1 MRKRKIKLNV
11 RSVLSISGLKS
22 MLWKYR
28 GRRIRPYMRNNVKLA
43 GAIIFVPVFLLSMF
57 IFWRE
62 QLIHFDISRII
73 KHFEWN
79 VPLIIKSVLCSLLI
93 AVGSIAAT
101 YFLFFNSYKKILHR
115 QKIAKMIFSNKF
127 YEKENVKVRKLF
139 SNETD
144 SKEKITYFPRMYYR
158 VKNNH
163 IYIRIAMDMSR
174 FQNRFLDLG
183 KDLENGLFCDLV
195 DKQMEEG
202 FVCFKLLY
210 DVKKNRISI
219 DDAIAEN
226 GVLPLM
232 KHISWQF
239 DKLPHMLIA
248 GGTGG
253 GKTYFMLTIIKAC
266 VGLGADVRILDPKNA
281 DLADLEEVL
290 PKKVY
295 SQKNGILMCLRK
307 SVDGM
312 MERMDEMKKMP
323 NYKTGENYAYLGLK
337 PVFIFFDEYV
347 AFMDLLDMKERN
359 EALSYMKQL
368 VLLGRQA
375 GYFLVLG
382 AQRPDA
388 KYLADGIRD
397 QFSFRV
403 ALGNMSDTGYGMMFG
418 DVDKTFMEKDVKGRG
433 YAYVGTGSILEFY
446 SPIVPKGYD
455 FMSSIKNA
463 LVGEETE
470 IASSGVSDQTA
481 SVEGVSETNG

>member
-1 MRKRKIKLNV
+1 MKNFLEKR
-11 RSVLSISGLKS
+11 
-22 MLWKYR
+22 LWKYR
-28 GRRIRPYMRNNVKLA
+28 GKRIRPFMRNNIKLA
-43 GAIIFVPVFLLSMF
+43 GAIIFAPVFFISMF
-57 IFWRE
+57 FFWKDH
-62 QLIHFDISRII
+62 LIHLDIVETV

-79 VPLIIKSVLCSLLI
+79 VPLIVKSLLCSVLI
-93 AVGSIAAT
+93 ASASIALA
-101 YFLFFNSYKKILHR
+101 YFLLFNFYRKLLHR
-115 QKIAKMIFSNKF
+115 QKIARMIFSNKF
-127 YEKENVKVRKLF
+127 YEKENVQVKKPF
-139 SNETD
+139 SNETTT
-144 SKEKITYFPRMYYR
+144 KEKITYFPKIYYR
-158 VKNNH
+158 VKDNY

-210 DVKKNRISI
+210 DVSKNRISI
-219 DDAIAEN
+219 DEAVAKD

-232 KHISWQF
+232 KHVSWKF
-239 DKLPHMLIA
+239 DKLPHMLIS
-248 GGTGG
+248 GSTGG
-253 GKTYFMLTIIKAC
+253 GKTYFMLTVIKAC
-266 VGLGADVRILDPKNA
+266 VGLGADVKILDPKNA
-281 DLADLEEVL
+281 DLADLEEAL
-290 PKKVY
+290 PKRVY

-455 FMSSIKNA
+455 FKSSIKKS
-463 LVGEETE
+463 LVGVEGAQATAV
-470 IASSGVSDQTA
+470 ASGSVSDRTA
-481 SVEGVSETNG
+481 SGEGVSEANG

>member
-1 MRKRKIKLNV
+1 
-11 RSVLSISGLKS
+11 

-28 GRRIRPYMRNNVKLA
+28 GVRIRPRMRNNVIMT

-57 IFWRE
+57 FFWADHLFHLDVME
-62 QLIHFDISRII
+62 TV

-79 VPLIIKSVLCSLLI
+79 IPLLIKSVLCSILAGV
-93 AVGSIAAT
+93 AVVALA
-101 YFLFFNSYKKILHR
+101 YFLFNGAYKKLYHR
-115 QKIAKMIFSNKF
+115 QKIARMIFSNKF
-127 YEKENVKVRKLF
+127 YEKESVQVKKLF
-139 SNETD
+139 SNETAA
-144 SKEKITYFPRMYYR
+144 KEKITYFPRMYYQ
-158 VKNNH
+158 VKDNH

-195 DKQMEEG
+195 DKEMEEG

-219 DDAIAEN
+219 DDAVAKD

-232 KHISWQF
+232 KHVSWEF
-239 DKLPHMLIA
+239 DKLPHMLIS

-253 GKTYFMLTIIKAC
+253 GKTYFMLTVIKAS
-266 VGLGADVRILDPKNA
+266 VDLGADVKILDPKNA
-281 DLADLEEVL
+281 DLADLEEIL
-290 PKKVY
+290 PRRVY
-295 SQKNGILMCLRK
+295 SKKSGILMCLRK

-323 NYKTGENYAYLGLK
+323 NYKTGVNYAYLGLK

-368 VLLGRQA
+368 VMMGRQA

-397 QFSFRV
+397 QFNFRV
-403 ALGNMSDTGYGMMFG
+403 ALGKMSDTGYGMMFG
-418 DVDKTFMEKDVKGRG
+418 DVDKTFMVKDVKGRG

-455 FMSSIKNA
+455 FMSSIKES
-463 LVGEETE
+463 LVGVEGAQATAV
-470 IASSGVSDQTA
+470 ASGSVSDQTA
-481 SVEGVSETNG
+481 SGERRSEASE

>member
-1 MRKRKIKLNV
+1 MSDFLNKRF
-11 RSVLSISGLKS
+11 
-22 MLWKYR
+22 WKYR
-28 GRRIRPYMRNNVKLA
+28 GKRIRPYMRNNVKLA

-57 IFWRE
+57 LFWKDH
-62 QLIHFDISRII
+62 LLHFDVFQVID
-73 KHFEWN
+73 HFEWN
-79 VPLIIKSVLCSLLI
+79 VPLIVKSLVCSLSI
-93 AVGSIAAT
+93 AVGSIVT
-101 YFLFFNSYKKILHR
+101 SYFLFFDSYKKILHR

-144 SKEKITYFPRMYYR
+144 TKEKITYFPRMYYQ

-219 DDAIAEN
+219 DDAVAEN

-232 KHISWQF
+232 KHISWKF

-290 PKKVY
+290 PKRVY

-312 MERMDEMKKMP
+312 MERMDEMKQMP

-368 VLLGRQA
+368 VMLGRQA

-403 ALGNMSDTGYGMMFG
+403 SLGLMSETGYGMMFG
-418 DVDKTFMEKDVKGRG
+418 DVDKAFVNKKETGRG
-433 YAYVGTGSILEFY
+433 YADMGTGTVFEFY
-446 SPIVPKGYD
+446 SPYVPKGYD
-455 FMSSIKNA
+455 FIASIKN
-463 LVGEETE
+463 TK
-470 IASSGVSDQTA
+470 IPTNSSCLNSQSD
-481 SVEGVSETNG
+481 SIV

>member
-1 MRKRKIKLNV
+1 MSDFLNKRF
-11 RSVLSISGLKS
+11 
-22 MLWKYR
+22 WKYR
-28 GRRIRPYMRNNVKLA
+28 GKRIRPYMRNNVKLA

-57 IFWRE
+57 LFWRE
-62 QLIHFDISRII
+62 QLIHFDLSQVI
-73 KHFEWN
+73 KNFEWN
-79 VPLIIKSVLCSLLI
+79 VPLIIKSVLCSVLI
-93 AVGSIAAT
+93 AVGSIVAS
-101 YFLFFNSYKKILHR
+101 YFLLFDSYKKILHK

-127 YEKENVKVRKLF
+127 YEKENVKVRKIF

-144 SKEKITYFPRMYYR
+144 SKEKITYFPRMYYQ

-219 DDAIAEN
+219 DDAVAEN
-226 GVLPLM
+226 GILPLM

-312 MERMDEMKKMP
+312 MERMDEMKQMS

-368 VLLGRQA
+368 VMLGRQA

-403 ALGNMSDTGYGMMFG
+403 SLGLMSDTGYGMMFG
-418 DVDKTFMEKDVKGRG
+418 DVDKAYVNKKETGRG
-433 YAYVGTGSILEFY
+433 YANVGTGSVLEFY

-463 LVGEETE
+463 LVGVEGAQATAV
-470 IASSGVSDQTA
+470 ASGSVSDQTA
-481 SVEGVSETNG
+481 SGEGVSEANG

>member
-1 MRKRKIKLNV
+1 
-11 RSVLSISGLKS
+11 

-28 GRRIRPYMRNNVKLA
+28 GVRIRPRMRNNVIMT
-43 GAIIFVPVFLLSMF
+43 GTIIFVPVFLLSMF
-57 IFWRE
+57 FFWADH
-62 QLIHFDISRII
+62 LFHLDVMKTV

-79 VPLIIKSVLCSLLI
+79 IPLLIKSVLCSILAGV
-93 AVGSIAAT
+93 AVVTLA
-101 YFLFFNSYKKILHR
+101 YFLFNGAYKKLYHR
-115 QKIAKMIFSNKF
+115 QKIARMIFSNKF
-127 YEKENVKVRKLF
+127 YEKESVQVKKLF
-139 SNETD
+139 SNETAA
-144 SKEKITYFPRMYYR
+144 KEKITYFPRMYYQ
-158 VKNNH
+158 VKDNH

-195 DKQMEEG
+195 DKEMEEG

-219 DDAIAEN
+219 DDAVAKD

-232 KHISWQF
+232 KHVSWEF
-239 DKLPHMLIA
+239 DKLPHMLIS

-253 GKTYFMLTIIKAC
+253 GKTYFMLTVIKAS
-266 VGLGADVRILDPKNA
+266 VDLGADVKILDPKNA
-281 DLADLEEVL
+281 DLADLEEIL
-290 PKKVY
+290 PKRVY
-295 SQKNGILMCLRK
+295 SKKSGILMCLRK

-323 NYKTGENYAYLGLK
+323 NYKTGVNYAYLGLK

-368 VLLGRQA
+368 VMMGRQA

-397 QFSFRV
+397 QFNFRV
-403 ALGNMSDTGYGMMFG
+403 ALGKMSDTGYGMMFG
-418 DVDKTFMEKDVKGRG
+418 DVDKTFMVKDVKGRG

-455 FMSSIKNA
+455 FMSSIKES
-463 LVGEETE
+463 LVGVEGAQATAV
-470 IASSGVSDQTA
+470 ASGSVSDQTA
-481 SVEGVSETNG
+481 SGERRSEASE

>member
-1 MRKRKIKLNV
+1 M
-11 RSVLSISGLKS
+11 
-22 MLWKYR
+22 
-28 GRRIRPYMRNNVKLA
+28 
-43 GAIIFVPVFLLSMF
+43 PVFLLSMF

>member
-1 MRKRKIKLNV
+1 MSDFFNKR
-11 RSVLSISGLKS
+11 
-22 MLWKYR
+22 LWKYR
-28 GRRIRPYMRNNVKLA
+28 GKRIRPYMRNNVKLA

-62 QLIHFDISRII
+62 QLIHFDISRVI

-79 VPLIIKSVLCSLLI
+79 VPLIIKSVLCSVLI
-93 AVGSIAAT
+93 AVGSIAAS

-115 QKIAKMIFSNKF
+115 QKIAKMIFSNKY

-144 SKEKITYFPRMYYR
+144 TKEKIAYFPRMYYQ

-219 DDAIAEN
+219 DDAVAEN

-312 MERMDEMKKMP
+312 MERMDEMKQMP

-368 VLLGRQA
+368 VMLGRQA

-403 ALGNMSDTGYGMMFG
+403 SLGLMSDTGYGMMFG
-418 DVDKTFMEKDVKGRG
+418 DVDKAYVNKKETGRG
-433 YAYVGTGSILEFY
+433 YANVGTGSVLEFY

-455 FMSSIKNA
+455 FMSSIKDSLA
-463 LVGEETE
+463 GVEGAQATAV
-470 IASSGVSDQTA
+470 ASGSVSDQAA
-481 SVEGVSETNG
+481 SGEGVSEANG

>member
-1 MRKRKIKLNV
+1 MSDFLNKRF
-11 RSVLSISGLKS
+11 
-22 MLWKYR
+22 WKYR
-28 GRRIRPYMRNNVKLA
+28 GKRIRPYMRNNVKLA

-57 IFWRE
+57 LFWRE
-62 QLIHFDISRII
+62 QLIHFDLSQVI
-73 KHFEWN
+73 KQFEWN
-79 VPLIIKSVLCSLLI
+79 VPLIIKSVLCSVLI
-93 AVGSIAAT
+93 AVGSIVAS
-101 YFLFFNSYKKILHR
+101 YFLFFDSYKKILHR

-127 YEKENVKVRKLF
+127 YERENVKVRKLF

-144 SKEKITYFPRMYYR
+144 TKEKITYFPRMYYR

-195 DKQMEEG
+195 DKQVEEG

-219 DDAIAEN
+219 DDAIAKN
-226 GVLPLM
+226 GALPLM

-239 DKLPHMLIA
+239 DKLPHMLIS

-312 MERMDEMKKMP
+312 MDRMDEMKQMP

-368 VLLGRQA
+368 VMLGRQA

-403 ALGNMSDTGYGMMFG
+403 SLGLMSETGYGMMFG
-418 DVDKTFMEKDVKGRG
+418 DVDKAFVNKKETGRG
-433 YAYVGTGSILEFY
+433 YANVGTGSVLEFY

-455 FMSSIKNA
+455 FMSSIKNS
-463 LVGEETE
+463 LVGVEGAQATAV
-470 IASSGVSDQTA
+470 ASGSVSDQTA
-481 SVEGVSETNG
+481 SGEGVSEANG

>member
-1 MRKRKIKLNV
+1 
-11 RSVLSISGLKS
+11 

-28 GRRIRPYMRNNVKLA
+28 GVRIRPRMRNNVIMT
-43 GAIIFVPVFLLSMF
+43 GTIIFVPVFLLSMF
-57 IFWRE
+57 FFWADH
-62 QLIHFDISRII
+62 LFHLDVMKTV

-79 VPLIIKSVLCSLLI
+79 IPLLIKSVLCSILAGV
-93 AVGSIAAT
+93 AVVTLA
-101 YFLFFNSYKKILHR
+101 YFLFNGAYKKLYHR
-115 QKIAKMIFSNKF
+115 QKIARMIFSNKF
-127 YEKENVKVRKLF
+127 YEKESVQVKKLF
-139 SNETD
+139 SNETAA
-144 SKEKITYFPRMYYR
+144 KERITYFPRMYYQ
-158 VKNNH
+158 VKDNH

-195 DKQMEEG
+195 DKEMEEG

-219 DDAIAEN
+219 DDAVAKD

-232 KHISWQF
+232 KHVSWEF
-239 DKLPHMLIA
+239 DKLPHMLIS

-253 GKTYFMLTIIKAC
+253 GKTYFMLTVIKAS
-266 VGLGADVRILDPKNA
+266 VDLGADVKILDPKNA
-281 DLADLEEVL
+281 DLADLEEIL
-290 PKKVY
+290 PKRVY
-295 SQKNGILMCLRK
+295 SKKSGILMCLRK

-323 NYKTGENYAYLGLK
+323 NYKTGVNYAYLGLK

-368 VLLGRQA
+368 VMMGRQA

-397 QFSFRV
+397 QFNFRV
-403 ALGNMSDTGYGMMFG
+403 ALGKMSDTGYGMMFG
-418 DVDKTFMEKDVKGRG
+418 DVDKTFMVKDVKGRG

-455 FMSSIKNA
+455 FMSSIKES
-463 LVGEETE
+463 LVGVEGAQATAV
-470 IASSGVSDQTA
+470 ASGSVSDQTA
-481 SVEGVSETNG
+481 SGERRSEASE

>member
-1 MRKRKIKLNV
+1 
-11 RSVLSISGLKS
+11 
-22 MLWKYR
+22 
-28 GRRIRPYMRNNVKLA
+28 MRNNVKLA

>member
-1 MRKRKIKLNV
+1 MINMSDFFNKRF
-11 RSVLSISGLKS
+11 
-22 MLWKYR
+22 WKYR
-28 GRRIRPYMRNNVKLA
+28 GKRIRPYMRNNVKLA

-62 QLIHFDISRII
+62 QLIHFDITRVI

-79 VPLIIKSVLCSLLI
+79 VPLIVKSFLCSVLI
-93 AVGSIAAT
+93 AVGSIAAS
-101 YFLFFNSYKKILHR
+101 YFLFFDSYKKIFHR
-115 QKIAKMIFSNKF
+115 QKIARMIFSNKF
-127 YEKENVKVRKLF
+127 YERENVKVRKLF

-144 SKEKITYFPRMYYR
+144 TKEKITYFPRMYYQ

-183 KDLENGLFCDLV
+183 KDLENGLFCDLI

-219 DDAIAEN
+219 DDAVAEN

-312 MERMDEMKKMP
+312 MERMDEMKQMP

-368 VLLGRQA
+368 VMLGRQA

-403 ALGNMSDTGYGMMFG
+403 SLGLMSDTGYGMMFG
-418 DVDKTFMEKDVKGRG
+418 DVDKAYVIKKETGRG
-433 YAYVGTGSILEFY
+433 YANVGTDSVLEFY

-455 FMSSIKNA
+455 FMSSIKEL
-463 LVGEETE
+463 LVGVEGAQATAV
-470 IASSGVSDQTA
+470 ASGSVSDQTA
-481 SVEGVSETNG
+481 SGEGVSEANG

>member
-1 MRKRKIKLNV
+1 MIN
-11 RSVLSISGLKS
+11 ISDFFNRRF
-22 MLWKYR
+22 WKYR
-28 GRRIRPYMRNNVKLA
+28 GKRIRPYMRNNVKLA

-62 QLIHFDISRII
+62 QLINFDLSQVI

-79 VPLIIKSVLCSLLI
+79 VPLIIKSVLCSVLI
-93 AVGSIAAT
+93 AVGSIVAS
-101 YFLFFNSYKKILHR
+101 YFLFFDSYKKILHR

-127 YEKENVKVRKLF
+127 YEKENVKVGKLF

-219 DDAIAEN
+219 DDAVAEN

-281 DLADLEEVL
+281 DLVDLEEVL

-312 MERMDEMKKMP
+312 MERMDEMKQMP

-368 VLLGRQA
+368 VMLGRQA

-403 ALGNMSDTGYGMMFG
+403 SLGLMSDTGYGMMFG
-418 DVDKTFMEKDVKGRG
+418 DVDKAYVNKKETGRG
-433 YAYVGTGSILEFY
+433 YANVGTGSVLEFY
-446 SPIVPKGYD
+446 SPTVPKGYD

-463 LVGEETE
+463 LVGVEGAQATAV
-470 IASSGVSDQTA
+470 ASGSVSDQTT
-481 SVEGVSETNG
+481 SGEGVSEANG

>member
-1 MRKRKIKLNV
+1 MSDFLNKRF
-11 RSVLSISGLKS
+11 
-22 MLWKYR
+22 WKYR
-28 GRRIRPYMRNNVKLA
+28 GKRIRPYMRNNVKLA
-43 GAIIFVPVFLLSMF
+43 GAIIFVPVFLLSML

-62 QLIHFDISRII
+62 QLVHFDHNRVI

-79 VPLIIKSVLCSLLI
+79 VPLIIKSVLGSLLI
-93 AVGSIAAT
+93 AVGSIVAS
-101 YFLFFNSYKKILHR
+101 YFLFFDSYKKILHR
-115 QKIAKMIFSNKF
+115 QKLAKMIFSNKF
-127 YEKENVKVRKLF
+127 YERDNVKVRKLF

-144 SKEKITYFPRMYYR
+144 TREKITYFPRMYYQ

-219 DDAIAEN
+219 DDAVAEN

-239 DKLPHMLIA
+239 DKLPHMLIS

-312 MERMDEMKKMP
+312 MERMDEMKQMP

-347 AFMDLLDMKERN
+347 AFMDFLDMKERN

-368 VLLGRQA
+368 VMKGRQA

-403 ALGNMSDTGYGMMFG
+403 SLGLMSDTGYGMMFG
-418 DVDKTFMEKDVKGRG
+418 DVDKAYVNKKETGRG
-433 YAYVGTGSILEFY
+433 YANVGTGSVLEFY
-446 SPIVPKGYD
+446 SPIVPIGYD

-463 LVGEETE
+463 LVGVEGAQATAV
-470 IASSGVSDQTA
+470 ASGSVSDQTA
-481 SVEGVSETNG
+481 SGEGVSEANG

>member
-1 MRKRKIKLNV
+1 MINLLRNRV
-11 RSVLSISGLKS
+11 
-22 MLWKYR
+22 WKYR
-28 GRRIRPYMRNNVKLA
+28 GKRIRPYMRNNVKLA

-57 IFWRE
+57 IFWKD
-62 QLIHFDISRII
+62 QLIHLDVMETV

-79 VPLIIKSVLCSLLI
+79 VPLMIKSVLCSFL
-93 AVGSIAAT
+93 AVAAFAVMA
-101 YFLFFNSYKKILHR
+101 YFLFYDAYKKLYHR
-115 QKIAKMIFSNKF
+115 QKITRMIFSNKF
-127 YEKENVKVRKLF
+127 YEKESVQVKKLF
-139 SNETD
+139 SNDTAA
-144 SKEKITYFPRMYYR
+144 KEKITYFPRMYYQ

-210 DVKKNRISI
+210 DVSKNRISI
-219 DDAIAEN
+219 DEAVAKDGA
-226 GVLPLM
+226 LPLM
-232 KHISWQF
+232 KHVSWKF
-239 DKLPHMLIA
+239 DKLPHMLIS
-248 GGTGG
+248 GSTGG
-253 GKTYFMLTIIKAC
+253 GKTYFMLTVIKAC
-266 VGLGADVRILDPKNA
+266 VGLGADVKILDPKNA

-290 PKKVY
+290 PRRVY

-312 MERMDEMKKMP
+312 MERMDEMKKMS

-463 LVGEETE
+463 LAGVEGAQATAV
-470 IASSGVSDQTA
+470 ASGSVSDQTA
-481 SVEGVSETNG
+481 SGEGVSEANG

>member
-1 MRKRKIKLNV
+1 MSDFFNKRF
-11 RSVLSISGLKS
+11 
-22 MLWKYR
+22 WKYR
-28 GRRIRPYMRNNVKLA
+28 GKRIRPYMRNNVKLA

-62 QLIHFDISRII
+62 QLINFDLSQVI

-79 VPLIIKSVLCSLLI
+79 VPLIIKSVLCSVLI
-93 AVGSIAAT
+93 AVGSIVAS
-101 YFLFFNSYKKILHR
+101 YFLFFDSYKKILHR

-219 DDAIAEN
+219 DDAVAEN

-307 SVDGM
+307 SIDGM
-312 MERMDEMKKMP
+312 MERMDEMKQMP

-368 VLLGRQA
+368 VMLGRQA

-403 ALGNMSDTGYGMMFG
+403 SLGLMSDTGYGMMFG
-418 DVDKTFMEKDVKGRG
+418 DVDKAYVNKKETGRG
-433 YAYVGTGSILEFY
+433 YANVGTGSVLEFY
-446 SPIVPKGYD
+446 SPVVPKGYD

-463 LVGEETE
+463 LVGVEGAQATAV
-470 IASSGVSDQTA
+470 ASGSVSDQTA
-481 SVEGVSETNG
+481 SGEGVSEANG

>member
-1 MRKRKIKLNV
+1 MNVSDFLNKRI
-11 RSVLSISGLKS
+11 
-22 MLWKYR
+22 WKYR
-28 GRRIRPYMRNNVKLA
+28 GKRIRPYMRNNLMLA
-43 GAIIFVPVFLLSMF
+43 GAIIFVPVFFLSMF
-57 IFWRE
+57 FFWKDH
-62 QLIHFDISRII
+62 LLHFNVSQAIN
-73 KHFEWN
+73 HFEWN
-79 VPLIIKSVLCSLLI
+79 VPLIVKSLVCSLCI
-93 AVGSIAAT
+93 GIGSVYVAYLT
-101 YFLFFNSYKKILHR
+101 FNGFFKRLKHR
-115 QKIAKMIFSNKF
+115 QMLARMIFSNKF
-127 YEKENVKVRKLF
+127 YEKDHVKPF
-139 SNETD
+139 SNDIGT
-144 SKEKITYFPRMYYR
+144 KEKITYFPKVYYR

-239 DKLPHMLIA
+239 DKLPHMLIS
-248 GGTGG
+248 GSTGG
-253 GKTYFMLTIIKAC
+253 GKTYFMLTVIKAC
-266 VGLGADVRILDPKNA
+266 VGLGADVKILDPKNA

-290 PKKVY
+290 PKRVY

>member
-1 MRKRKIKLNV
+1 
-11 RSVLSISGLKS
+11 

-28 GRRIRPYMRNNVKLA
+28 GVRIRPRMRNNVMITGTIL
-43 GAIIFVPVFLLSMF
+43 FVPVFLLSMF
-57 IFWRE
+57 FFWRDH
-62 QLIHFDISRII
+62 LIHLDVVETV

-79 VPLIIKSVLCSLLI
+79 MSLIIKSVVCSVSI
-93 AVGSIAAT
+93 GIGSLYVAYLA
-101 YFLFFNSYKKILHR
+101 FNGFYEKIKHR
-115 QKIAKMIFSNKF
+115 QMLARMIFSNKF
-127 YEKENVKVRKLF
+127 YEKDRVKVKKLF
-139 SNETD
+139 SNDLGT
-144 SKEKITYFPRMYYR
+144 KEKITYFPRMYYQ

-195 DKQMEEG
+195 NKEMEEG

-210 DVKKNRISI
+210 DVSKNRISI
-219 DDAIAEN
+219 DEAVAKDGA
-226 GVLPLM
+226 LPLM
-232 KHISWQF
+232 KHVSWKF
-239 DKLPHMLIA
+239 DKLPHMLIS
-248 GGTGG
+248 GSTGG
-253 GKTYFMLTIIKAC
+253 GKTYFMLTVIKAC
-266 VGLGADVRILDPKNA
+266 VGLGADVKILDPKNA
-281 DLADLEEVL
+281 DLADLEKVL
-290 PKKVY
+290 PKRVY

-312 MERMDEMKKMP
+312 MKRMDEMKKMP

-368 VLLGRQA
+368 VMLGRQA

-463 LVGEETE
+463 LVGVEGAQATAV
-470 IASSGVSDQTA
+470 ASGSESDQTA
-481 SVEGVSETNG
+481 SGGGVSEANDGTTTTPPC

>member
-1 MRKRKIKLNV
+1 
-11 RSVLSISGLKS
+11 
-22 MLWKYR
+22 
-28 GRRIRPYMRNNVKLA
+28 MRNNVKLA

-57 IFWRE
+57 LFWRE
-62 QLIHFDISRII
+62 QLIHFDLSQVI
-73 KHFEWN
+73 KNFEWN
-79 VPLIIKSVLCSLLI
+79 VPLIIKSVLCSVLI
-93 AVGSIAAT
+93 AVVSIAAS
-101 YFLFFNSYKKILHR
+101 YFLFFDSYKKILHR

-127 YEKENVKVRKLF
+127 YERENVKVRKLF
-139 SNETD
+139 SDETD
-144 SKEKITYFPRMYYR
+144 TKEKITYFPRMYYQ

-210 DVKKNRISI
+210 DVKKNRIFI
-219 DDAIAEN
+219 DDAVAEN

-312 MERMDEMKKMP
+312 MERMDEMKQMP

-368 VLLGRQA
+368 VMLGRQA

-403 ALGNMSDTGYGMMFG
+403 SLGLMSDTGYGMMFG
-418 DVDKTFMEKDVKGRG
+418 DVDKAYVNKKETGRG
-433 YAYVGTGSILEFY
+433 YANVGTGSVLEFY

-455 FMSSIKNA
+455 FMSSIKESLA
-463 LVGEETE
+463 G
-470 IASSGVSDQTA
+470 
-481 SVEGVSETNG
+481 VEGSAGDGSRQRQRKRPDGQRRRSEQSEWMS

>member
-1 MRKRKIKLNV
+1 MYMINLLRNRV
-11 RSVLSISGLKS
+11 
-22 MLWKYR
+22 WKYR
-28 GRRIRPYMRNNVKLA
+28 GKRIRPYMRNNVKLA

-57 IFWRE
+57 IFWKD
-62 QLIHFDISRII
+62 QLIHLDVMETV

-79 VPLIIKSVLCSLLI
+79 VPLMIKSVLCSFL
-93 AVGSIAAT
+93 AVAAFAVMA
-101 YFLFFNSYKKILHR
+101 YFLFYDAYKKLYHR
-115 QKIAKMIFSNKF
+115 QKITRMIFSNKF
-127 YEKENVKVRKLF
+127 YEKESVQVKKLF
-139 SNETD
+139 SNDTAA
-144 SKEKITYFPRMYYR
+144 KEKITYFPRMYYQ

-195 DKQMEEG
+195 DKEMEEG

-219 DDAIAEN
+219 DDAVAKD

-232 KHISWQF
+232 KHVSWKF
-239 DKLPHMLIA
+239 DKLPHMLIS

-266 VGLGADVRILDPKNA
+266 VGLGADVKILDPKNA

-290 PKKVY
+290 PKRVY

-368 VLLGRQA
+368 VMLGRQA

-403 ALGNMSDTGYGMMFG
+403 SLGLMSDTGYGMMFG
-418 DVDKTFMEKDVKGRG
+418 DVDKAFVNKKVTGRG
-433 YAYVGTGSILEFY
+433 YANVGTGSVLEFY

-455 FMSSIKNA
+455 FMSSIKES
-463 LVGEETE
+463 LVGVTGAQATAV
-470 IASSGVSDQTA
+470 ASGSVSDQTA
-481 SVEGVSETNG
+481 SGERRSEASE

>member
-1 MRKRKIKLNV
+1 MSDFLNKRF
-11 RSVLSISGLKS
+11 
-22 MLWKYR
+22 WKYR
-28 GRRIRPYMRNNVKLA
+28 GKRIRPYMRNNVKLA

-57 IFWRE
+57 LFWRE
-62 QLIHFDISRII
+62 QLIHFDLSQVI
-73 KHFEWN
+73 KNFEWN
-79 VPLIIKSVLCSLLI
+79 VPLIIKSVLCSVLI
-93 AVGSIAAT
+93 AVGSIVAS
-101 YFLFFNSYKKILHR
+101 YFLLFDSYKKILHR

-127 YEKENVKVRKLF
+127 YEKENVKVRKIF

-144 SKEKITYFPRMYYR
+144 SKEKITYFPRMYYQ

>member
-1 MRKRKIKLNV
+1 MINLLQNRV
-11 RSVLSISGLKS
+11 
-22 MLWKYR
+22 WKYR
-28 GRRIRPYMRNNVKLA
+28 GKRIRPYMRNNIKLA

-57 IFWRE
+57 FFWKD
-62 QLIHFDISRII
+62 QLLHLDVMKTV

-79 VPLIIKSVLCSLLI
+79 VSLIIKSVLCSLL
-93 AVGSIAAT
+93 AVAACVVLA
-101 YFLFFNSYKKILHR
+101 YFLFYDAYKKLYHR
-115 QKIAKMIFSNKF
+115 QKIARMIFSNKF
-127 YEKENVKVRKLF
+127 YEKESVQVKKLF
-139 SNETD
+139 SNDTAA
-144 SKEKITYFPRMYYR
+144 KEKITYFPRMYYR
-158 VKNNH
+158 VKDNH

-210 DVKKNRISI
+210 DVSKNRISI
-219 DDAIAEN
+219 DEAVAKD

-232 KHISWQF
+232 KHVSWKF
-239 DKLPHMLIA
+239 DKLPHMLIS
-248 GGTGG
+248 GSTGG
-253 GKTYFMLTIIKAC
+253 GKTYFMLTVIKAC
-266 VGLGADVRILDPKNA
+266 VGLGADVKILDPKNA

-290 PKKVY
+290 PKRVY

-403 ALGNMSDTGYGMMFG
+403 ALGDMSDTGYGMMFG

-463 LVGEETE
+463 LVGVEGAQATAV
-470 IASSGVSDQTA
+470 ASGSVSDQTA
-481 SVEGVSETNG
+481 SGEGVSEANG

>member
-1 MRKRKIKLNV
+1 
-11 RSVLSISGLKS
+11 
-22 MLWKYR
+22 
-28 GRRIRPYMRNNVKLA
+28 
-43 GAIIFVPVFLLSMF
+43 
-57 IFWRE
+57 
-62 QLIHFDISRII
+62 
-73 KHFEWN
+73 
-79 VPLIIKSVLCSLLI
+79 
-93 AVGSIAAT
+93 
-101 YFLFFNSYKKILHR
+101 
-115 QKIAKMIFSNKF
+115 
-127 YEKENVKVRKLF
+127 
-139 SNETD
+139 

-219 DDAIAEN
+219 DDAVAEN
-226 GVLPLM
+226 GVLPIM

-295 SQKNGILMCLRK
+295 FQKNGILMCLRK

-312 MERMDEMKKMP
+312 MERMDEMKQMP

-368 VLLGRQA
+368 VMLGRQA

-403 ALGNMSDTGYGMMFG
+403 SLGLMSDTGYGMMFG
-418 DVDKTFMEKDVKGRG
+418 DVDKAYVNKKETGRG
-433 YAYVGTGSILEFY
+433 YANVGTGSVLEFY

-455 FMSSIKNA
+455 FMSSIKDSLA
-463 LVGEETE
+463 GVEGAQATAV
-470 IASSGVSDQTA
+470 ASGSVSDQTA
-481 SVEGVSETNG
+481 SGEGVSEANG

>member
-1 MRKRKIKLNV
+1 MSDFLNKRF
-11 RSVLSISGLKS
+11 
-22 MLWKYR
+22 WKYR
-28 GRRIRPYMRNNVKLA
+28 GKRIRPYMRNNVKLA

-57 IFWRE
+57 LFWRE
-62 QLIHFDISRII
+62 QLTHFDLSQAI

-79 VPLIIKSVLCSLLI
+79 VPLIIKSVLCSVLI
-93 AVGSIAAT
+93 AVGSIVAS
-101 YFLFFNSYKKILHR
+101 YFLLFDSYKKILHR

-127 YEKENVKVRKLF
+127 YEKENVKVRKIF

-144 SKEKITYFPRMYYR
+144 SKEKITYFPRMYYQ

-219 DDAIAEN
+219 DDAVAEN

-312 MERMDEMKKMP
+312 MERMDEMKQMP

-368 VLLGRQA
+368 VMLGRQA

-403 ALGNMSDTGYGMMFG
+403 SLGLMSDTGYGMMFG
-418 DVDKTFMEKDVKGRG
+418 DVDKAYVNKKETGRG
-433 YAYVGTGSILEFY
+433 YANVGTGSVLEFY

-455 FMSSIKNA
+455 FMSSIKDSLA
-463 LVGEETE
+463 GVEGAQATAV
-470 IASSGVSDQTA
+470 ASGSVSDQTA
-481 SVEGVSETNG
+481 SDEGVSEANG

>member
-1 MRKRKIKLNV
+1 M
-11 RSVLSISGLKS
+11 

-28 GRRIRPYMRNNVKLA
+28 GKRIRPYMRNNVKLA
-43 GAIIFVPVFLLSMF
+43 GAIIFVPVFLLSMI

-62 QLIHFDISRII
+62 QLIHFDLNRVI

-93 AVGSIAAT
+93 AVGSIVAS
-101 YFLFFNSYKKILHR
+101 YFLFFDSYKKILHR

-127 YEKENVKVRKLF
+127 YERDNVKVRKLF

-144 SKEKITYFPRMYYR
+144 TKEKITYFPRMYYQ

-219 DDAIAEN
+219 DDAKTEK

-266 VGLGADVRILDPKNA
+266 VGLGTDVRILDPKNA

-312 MERMDEMKKMP
+312 MERMDEMKQMP

-368 VLLGRQA
+368 VMLGRQA

-403 ALGNMSDTGYGMMFG
+403 SLGLMSETGYGMMFG
-418 DVDKTFMEKDVKGRG
+418 DVDKAFVNKKETGRG
-433 YAYVGTGSILEFY
+433 YANVGTGSVLEFY

-463 LVGEETE
+463 LAGVEGAQATAV
-470 IASSGVSDQTA
+470 ASGSVSDQTA
-481 SVEGVSETNG
+481 SAKE

>member
-1 MRKRKIKLNV
+1 MSDFFNKRF
-11 RSVLSISGLKS
+11 
-22 MLWKYR
+22 WKYR
-28 GRRIRPYMRNNVKLA
+28 GKRIRPYMRNNVKLA

-62 QLIHFDISRII
+62 QLINFDLSQVI

-79 VPLIIKSVLCSLLI
+79 VPLIIKSVLCSVLI
-93 AVGSIAAT
+93 AVGSIVAS
-101 YFLFFNSYKKILHR
+101 YFLFFDSYKKILHR

-219 DDAIAEN
+219 DDAVAEN

-281 DLADLEEVL
+281 DLADLEEAL

-312 MERMDEMKKMP
+312 MERMDEMKQMP

-368 VLLGRQA
+368 VMLGRQA

-403 ALGNMSDTGYGMMFG
+403 SLGLMSETGYGMMFG
-418 DVDKTFMEKDVKGRG
+418 DVDKAYVNKKETGRG
-433 YAYVGTGSILEFY
+433 YANVGTGSVLEFY

-463 LVGEETE
+463 LVGVEGAQATAV
-470 IASSGVSDQTA
+470 ASGSVSDQTA
-481 SVEGVSETNG
+481 SGEGVSEANG

>member
-1 MRKRKIKLNV
+1 
-11 RSVLSISGLKS
+11 

-28 GRRIRPYMRNNVKLA
+28 GKRIRPYMRNNVKLA
-43 GAIIFVPVFLLSMF
+43 GAIIFVPVFLLSMI

-62 QLIHFDISRII
+62 QLIHFDLNRVI

-93 AVGSIAAT
+93 AVGSIVAS
-101 YFLFFNSYKKILHR
+101 YFLFFDSYKKILHR

-127 YEKENVKVRKLF
+127 YERDNVKVRKLF

-144 SKEKITYFPRMYYR
+144 TKEKITYFPRMYYQ

-219 DDAIAEN
+219 DDAKTEK

-266 VGLGADVRILDPKNA
+266 VGLGTDVRILDPKNA

-312 MERMDEMKKMP
+312 MERMDEMKQMP

-368 VLLGRQA
+368 VMLGRQA

-403 ALGNMSDTGYGMMFG
+403 SLGLMSETGYGMMFG
-418 DVDKTFMEKDVKGRG
+418 DVDKAFVNKKETGRG
-433 YAYVGTGSILEFY
+433 YANVGTGSVLEFY

-463 LVGEETE
+463 LAGVEGAQATAV
-470 IASSGVSDQTA
+470 ASGSVSDQTA
-481 SVEGVSETNG
+481 SAKE

>member
-1 MRKRKIKLNV
+1 
-11 RSVLSISGLKS
+11 

-28 GRRIRPYMRNNVKLA
+28 GVRIRPRMRNNVIMT
-43 GAIIFVPVFLLSMF
+43 GTIIFVPVFLLSMF
-57 IFWRE
+57 FFWADH
-62 QLIHFDISRII
+62 LFHLDVMKTV

-79 VPLIIKSVLCSLLI
+79 IPLLIKSVLCSILAGG
-93 AVGSIAAT
+93 AVVTLA
-101 YFLFFNSYKKILHR
+101 YFLFNGAYKKLYHR
-115 QKIAKMIFSNKF
+115 QKIARMIFSNKF
-127 YEKENVKVRKLF
+127 YEKESVQVKKLF
-139 SNETD
+139 SNETAA
-144 SKEKITYFPRMYYR
+144 KEKITYFPRMYYQ
-158 VKNNH
+158 VKDNH

-195 DKQMEEG
+195 DKEMEEG

-219 DDAIAEN
+219 DDAVAKD

-232 KHISWQF
+232 KHVSWEF
-239 DKLPHMLIA
+239 DKLPHMLIS

-253 GKTYFMLTIIKAC
+253 GKTYFMLTVIKAS
-266 VGLGADVRILDPKNA
+266 VDLGADVKILDPKNA
-281 DLADLEEVL
+281 DLADLEEIL
-290 PKKVY
+290 PKRVY
-295 SQKNGILMCLRK
+295 SKKSGILMCLRK

-323 NYKTGENYAYLGLK
+323 NYKTGVNYAYLGLK

-368 VLLGRQA
+368 VMMGRQA

-397 QFSFRV
+397 QFNFRV
-403 ALGNMSDTGYGMMFG
+403 ALGKMSDTGYGMMFG
-418 DVDKTFMEKDVKGRG
+418 DVDKTFMVKDVKGRG

-455 FMSSIKNA
+455 FMSSIKES
-463 LVGEETE
+463 LVGVEGAQATAV
-470 IASSGVSDQTA
+470 ASGSVSDQTA
-481 SVEGVSETNG
+481 SGERRSEASE

>member
-1 MRKRKIKLNV
+1 MYMINLLRNRV
-11 RSVLSISGLKS
+11 
-22 MLWKYR
+22 WKYR
-28 GRRIRPYMRNNVKLA
+28 GKRIRPYMRNNVKLA

-57 IFWRE
+57 IFWKD
-62 QLIHFDISRII
+62 QLIHLDVMETV

-79 VPLIIKSVLCSLLI
+79 VPLMIKSVLCSFL
-93 AVGSIAAT
+93 AVAAFAVMA
-101 YFLFFNSYKKILHR
+101 YFLFYDAYKKLYHR
-115 QKIAKMIFSNKF
+115 QKITRMIFSNKF
-127 YEKENVKVRKLF
+127 YEKESVQVKKLF
-139 SNETD
+139 SNDTAA
-144 SKEKITYFPRMYYR
+144 KEKITYFPRMYYQ

-210 DVKKNRISI
+210 DVSKNRISI
-219 DDAIAEN
+219 DEAVAKDGA
-226 GVLPLM
+226 LPLM
-232 KHISWQF
+232 KHVSWKF
-239 DKLPHMLIA
+239 DKLPHMLIS
-248 GGTGG
+248 GSTGG
-253 GKTYFMLTIIKAC
+253 GKTYFMLTVIKAC
-266 VGLGADVRILDPKNA
+266 VGLGADVKILDPKNA

-290 PKKVY
+290 PRRVY

-312 MERMDEMKKMP
+312 MERMDEMKKMS

-463 LVGEETE
+463 LAGVEGAQATAV
-470 IASSGVSDQTA
+470 ASGSVSDQTA
-481 SVEGVSETNG
+481 SGEGVSEANG

>member
-1 MRKRKIKLNV
+1 MIRMKNFLEKR
-11 RSVLSISGLKS
+11 
-22 MLWKYR
+22 LWKYR
-28 GRRIRPYMRNNVKLA
+28 GKRIRPFMRNNIKLA
-43 GAIIFVPVFLLSMF
+43 GAIIFAPVFFISMF
-57 IFWRE
+57 FFWKDH
-62 QLIHFDISRII
+62 LIHLDIVETV

-79 VPLIIKSVLCSLLI
+79 VPLIVKSLLCSVLI
-93 AVGSIAAT
+93 ASASIALA
-101 YFLFFNSYKKILHR
+101 YFLLFNFYRKLLHR
-115 QKIAKMIFSNKF
+115 QKIARMIFSNKF
-127 YEKENVKVRKLF
+127 YEKENVQVKKPF
-139 SNETD
+139 SNETTT
-144 SKEKITYFPRMYYR
+144 KEKITYFPKIYYR
-158 VKNNH
+158 VKDNY

-210 DVKKNRISI
+210 DVSKNRISI
-219 DDAIAEN
+219 DEAVAKD

-232 KHISWQF
+232 KHVSWKF
-239 DKLPHMLIA
+239 DKLPHMLIS
-248 GGTGG
+248 GSTGG
-253 GKTYFMLTIIKAC
+253 GKTYFMLTVIKAC
-266 VGLGADVRILDPKNA
+266 VGLGADVKILDPKNA
-281 DLADLEEVL
+281 DLADLEEAL
-290 PKKVY
+290 PKRVY

-455 FMSSIKNA
+455 FKSSIKKS
-463 LVGEETE
+463 LVGVEGAQATAV
-470 IASSGVSDQTA
+470 ASGSVSDRTA
-481 SVEGVSETNG
+481 SGEGVSEANG

>member
-1 MRKRKIKLNV
+1 MINMLEFFNKRF
-11 RSVLSISGLKS
+11 
-22 MLWKYR
+22 WKYR
-28 GRRIRPYMRNNVKLA
+28 GKRIRPYMRNNVKLA
-43 GAIIFVPVFLLSMF
+43 GAIIFVPVFLLSMI

-62 QLIHFDISRII
+62 QLIHFDISRVI

-79 VPLIIKSVLCSLLI
+79 VPLIIKSVLCSVLI
-93 AVGSIAAT
+93 AVGSIAT
-101 YFLFFNSYKKILHR
+101 SYFLFFNSYKKILHR

-127 YEKENVKVRKLF
+127 YERENVKVRKLF

-144 SKEKITYFPRMYYR
+144 TKEKITYFPRMYYR

-210 DVKKNRISI
+210 NVKKNRISI
-219 DDAIAEN
+219 DDTVAEN

-239 DKLPHMLIA
+239 DKLPHMLIS

-307 SVDGM
+307 SVDDM
-312 MERMDEMKKMP
+312 MERMDEMKKMS

-368 VLLGRQA
+368 VMLGRQA

-403 ALGNMSDTGYGMMFG
+403 ALGKMSDTGYGMMFG
-418 DVDKTFMEKDVKGRG
+418 DVDKTFMVKDVKGRG

-463 LVGEETE
+463 LVGVEGAQATAV
-470 IASSGVSDQTA
+470 ASGSVSDRRPA
-481 SVEGVSETNG
+481 AKE

>member
-1 MRKRKIKLNV
+1 MSDFFNRRF
-11 RSVLSISGLKS
+11 
-22 MLWKYR
+22 WKYR
-28 GRRIRPYMRNNVKLA
+28 GKRIRPYMRNNVKLA

-62 QLIHFDISRII
+62 QLINFDLSQVI

-79 VPLIIKSVLCSLLI
+79 VPLIIKSVLCSVLI
-93 AVGSIAAT
+93 AVGSIVAS
-101 YFLFFNSYKKILHR
+101 YFLFFDSYKKILHR

-127 YEKENVKVRKLF
+127 YEKENVKVGKLF

-219 DDAIAEN
+219 DDAVAEN

-281 DLADLEEVL
+281 DLVDLEEVL

-312 MERMDEMKKMP
+312 MERMDEMKQMP

-368 VLLGRQA
+368 VMLGRQA

-403 ALGNMSDTGYGMMFG
+403 SLGLMSDTGYGMMFG
-418 DVDKTFMEKDVKGRG
+418 DVDKAYVNKKETGRG
-433 YAYVGTGSILEFY
+433 YANVGTGSVLEFY
-446 SPIVPKGYD
+446 SPTVPKGYD

-463 LVGEETE
+463 LVGVEGAQATAV
-470 IASSGVSDQTA
+470 ASGSVSDQTA
-481 SVEGVSETNG
+481 SGEGVSEANG

>member
-1 MRKRKIKLNV
+1 MSDFLNKRF
-11 RSVLSISGLKS
+11 
-22 MLWKYR
+22 WKYR
-28 GRRIRPYMRNNVKLA
+28 GKRIRPYMRNNVKLA

-57 IFWRE
+57 LFWRE
-62 QLIHFDISRII
+62 QLIHFDLSQVI
-73 KHFEWN
+73 KNFEWN
-79 VPLIIKSVLCSLLI
+79 VPLIIKSVLCSVLI
-93 AVGSIAAT
+93 AVVSIAAS
-101 YFLFFNSYKKILHR
+101 YFLFFDSYKKILHR

-127 YEKENVKVRKLF
+127 YERENVKVRKLF
-139 SNETD
+139 SDETD
-144 SKEKITYFPRMYYR
+144 TKEKITYFPRMYYQ

-219 DDAIAEN
+219 DDAVAEN

-312 MERMDEMKKMP
+312 MERMDEMKQMP

-368 VLLGRQA
+368 VMLGRQA

-403 ALGNMSDTGYGMMFG
+403 SLGLMSDTGYGMMFG
-418 DVDKTFMEKDVKGRG
+418 DVDKAYVNKKETGRG
-433 YAYVGTGSILEFY
+433 YANVGTGSVLEFY

-455 FMSSIKNA
+455 FMSSIKESLA
-463 LVGEETE
+463 GVEGAQAT
-470 IASSGVSDQTA
+470 AVACGSVSDQTA
-481 SVEGVSETNG
+481 SGEGVSEANG

>member
-1 MRKRKIKLNV
+1 
-11 RSVLSISGLKS
+11 

-28 GRRIRPYMRNNVKLA
+28 GVRIRPRMRNNIIMT

-57 IFWRE
+57 FFWE
-62 QLIHFDISRII
+62 DHLLHLDVMETV

-79 VPLIIKSVLCSLLI
+79 VPLLIKSVLCSLL
-93 AVGSIAAT
+93 AAAGSVILA
-101 YFLFFNSYKKILHR
+101 YFLFNDAYKKLYHR
-115 QKIAKMIFSNKF
+115 QKIARMIFSNKF
-127 YEKENVKVRKLF
+127 YEKESVQVKKLF
-139 SNETD
+139 SNDTAA
-144 SKEKITYFPRMYYR
+144 KEKITYFPRMYYQ

-195 DKQMEEG
+195 DKEMEEG

-219 DDAIAEN
+219 DDAVAKD

-232 KHISWQF
+232 KHVSWEF
-239 DKLPHMLIA
+239 DKLPHMLIS

-253 GKTYFMLTIIKAC
+253 GKTYFMLTVIKAS
-266 VGLGADVRILDPKNA
+266 VDLGADVKILDPKNA
-281 DLADLEEVL
+281 DLADLEEIL
-290 PKKVY
+290 PKRVY
-295 SQKNGILMCLRK
+295 SKKSGILMCLRK

-323 NYKTGENYAYLGLK
+323 NYKTGVNYAYLGLK

-368 VLLGRQA
+368 VMMGRQA

-397 QFSFRV
+397 QFNFRV
-403 ALGNMSDTGYGMMFG
+403 ALGKMSDTGYGMMFG
-418 DVDKTFMEKDVKGRG
+418 DVDKTFMVKDVKGRG

-455 FMSSIKNA
+455 FMSSIKKS
-463 LVGEETE
+463 LVGVEGAQATAV
-470 IASSGVSDQTA
+470 ASGSVSDQTA
-481 SVEGVSETNG
+481 SGERRSEASE

>member
-1 MRKRKIKLNV
+1 MSDFLNKRF
-11 RSVLSISGLKS
+11 
-22 MLWKYR
+22 WKYR
-28 GRRIRPYMRNNVKLA
+28 GKRIRPYMRNNVKLA

-57 IFWRE
+57 LFWRE
-62 QLIHFDISRII
+62 QLIHFDLSQVI
-73 KHFEWN
+73 KNFEWN
-79 VPLIIKSVLCSLLI
+79 VPLIIKSVLCSVLI
-93 AVGSIAAT
+93 AVVSIAAS
-101 YFLFFNSYKKILHR
+101 YFLFFDSYKKILHR

-127 YEKENVKVRKLF
+127 YERENVKVRKLF
-139 SNETD
+139 SDETD
-144 SKEKITYFPRMYYR
+144 TKEKITYFPRMYYQ

-219 DDAIAEN
+219 DDAVAEN

-253 GKTYFMLTIIKAC
+253 GKIYFMLTIIKAC

-312 MERMDEMKKMP
+312 MERMDEMKQMP

-368 VLLGRQA
+368 VMLGRQA

-403 ALGNMSDTGYGMMFG
+403 SLGLMSDTGYGMMFG
-418 DVDKTFMEKDVKGRG
+418 DVDKAYVNKKETGRG
-433 YAYVGTGSILEFY
+433 YANVGTGSVLEFY

-455 FMSSIKNA
+455 FMSSIKESLA
-463 LVGEETE
+463 GVEGAQAT
-470 IASSGVSDQTA
+470 AVACGSVSDQTA
-481 SVEGVSETNG
+481 SGEGVSEANG